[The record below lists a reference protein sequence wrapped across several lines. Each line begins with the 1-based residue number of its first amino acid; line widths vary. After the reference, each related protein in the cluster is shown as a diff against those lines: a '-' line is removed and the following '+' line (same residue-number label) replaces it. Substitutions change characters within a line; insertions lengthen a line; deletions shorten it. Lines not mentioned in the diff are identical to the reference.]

1 MELHR
6 LAFPDKHTEI
16 HSIVADD
23 ATVACHCTAT
33 ATHTGTYL
41 DLEPTGKRVIAYE
54 MMFNRVRNGRPA
66 ETWAMTDGDG
76 FYEQI
81 AGRSPPEGLDNL
93 G

>member
-1 MELHR
+1 M
-6 LAFPDKHTEI
+6 
-16 HSIVADD
+16 
-23 ATVACHCTAT
+23 
-33 ATHTGTYL
+33 
-41 DLEPTGKRVIAYE
+41 IAYE